1 MTKVKLSALVTNLTL
16 PVVIKIEFKN
26 KIIIFMN
33 NREIDKI
40 KTIWKIYPYKKD
52 GKKVMTVPYSKGP
65 LG

>member
-1 MTKVKLSALVTNLTL
+1 
-16 PVVIKIEFKN
+16 
-26 KIIIFMN
+26 MN

-40 KTIWKIYPYKKD
+40 KTIWKIYPHKKD